1 MGMIPIYDFR
11 HLRLRQVQVLMI
23 YDFALSGVSSAFRDT
38 QTKRDLRYFDTFGQ
52 YKFWIEEK
60 L

>member
-23 YDFALSGVSSAFRDT
+23 YDFALSGVSSAFRDA
-38 QTKRDLRYFDTFGQ
+38 QTKRDFGLTI
-52 YKFWIEEK
+52 KEER
-60 L
+60 